1 MPLRRCRRLFAL
13 LSAMLFTLSI
23 VGHGFMLGGM
33 GAKIMTAASAEMA
46 AQDGA
51 MDCDKSAGCDDMT
64 GMNLACVAH
73 CASLVA
79 VLSDPTPLPVIAA
92 VREVLSLALT
102 VPAGRNSPPD
112 PYPPKPVVL
121 I

>member
-1 MPLRRCRRLFAL
+1 MRLHRRLFAL
-13 LSAMLFTLSI
+13 LTAALFTLSI

-33 GAKIMTAASAEMA
+33 GAKIMTATGAEMA
-46 AQDGA
+46 SQAAA
-51 MDCDKSAGCDDMT
+51 MDCDKSPACDDT
-64 GMNLACVAH
+64 NGMHLVCVAH

-79 VLSDPTPLPVIAA
+79 VLSDPAPLPAIAT

-112 PYPPKPVVL
+112 PYPPKPLVL